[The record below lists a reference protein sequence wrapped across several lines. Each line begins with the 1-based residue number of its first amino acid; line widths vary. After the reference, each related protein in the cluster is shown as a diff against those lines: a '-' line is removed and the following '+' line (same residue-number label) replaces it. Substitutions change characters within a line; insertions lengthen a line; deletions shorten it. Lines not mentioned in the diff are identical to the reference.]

1 MSQNGARQPS
11 REPVALSQKQRYISL
26 LEDTGVPESEQPEYV
41 SAVEAFLRA
50 LRPATLHAL
59 STDAVSD
66 YLERLCQR
74 PDLEDE
80 QVRRAIGALRLLLLQ
95 LTRTPAGQDVDW
107 SGWLER
113 RRAVS
118 PETAS
123 SPSRAVDAPGT
134 HTTVATGAP
143 RIARAAQTFP
153 ILNELAAA
161 VQQRRY
167 SVRTEQSYI
176 DWCNRFLAFCS
187 DKERE
192 QIEQADVQRFL
203 RHLEED
209 CGLAPKTQ
217 SLAYNAVAFFFQHV
231 LDKPLDGA
239 SVDRRRPQRQPPTM
253 LEREEVKRLL
263 ETMSGSLGLMA
274 HLLYGTGMRL
284 MECVRLRVRDID
296 FEQRRISVRDRNGEM
311 DRELPLPETLHER
324 LRQHLQQVSAQYR
337 DDLASGVATVSL
349 PATVAGESP
358 EAAREWAWQY
368 VFPSAQLSR
377 DPASGQVGRTH
388 LHASSL
394 QRALRS
400 AAQSAQISTRVNAQA
415 LRDAFAIHVLES
427 GCDIRTL
434 QGLLGHTDIATTMRY
449 ARLGNRADLMQV
461 SSPIDSI

>member
-26 LEDTGVPESEQPEYV
+26 LEDTGVPESEHPEYV
-41 SAVEAFLRA
+41 NAVEAFLRA

-59 STDAVSD
+59 STDAVTD

-95 LTRTPAGQDVDW
+95 LTRTPAGQEVDW

-123 SPSRAVDAPGT
+123 PPSRTVDAPET
-134 HTTVATGAP
+134 HTPVATGAP

-187 DKERE
+187 DKELE

-203 RHLEED
+203 RHLEEE

-239 SVDRRRPQRQPPTM
+239 SVDRKRPQRQPPTI
-253 LEREEVKRLL
+253 LERAEVKRLL

-296 FEQRRISVRDRNGEM
+296 FEQRGISVKECRRARDTFW
-311 DRELPLPETLHER
+311 D
-324 LRQHLQQVSAQYR
+324 SK
-337 DDLASGVATVSL
+337 
-349 PATVAGESP
+349 SP
-358 EAAREWAWQY
+358 K
-368 VFPSAQLSR
+368 
-377 DPASGQVGRTH
+377 
-388 LHASSL
+388 
-394 QRALRS
+394 
-400 AAQSAQISTRVNAQA
+400 
-415 LRDAFAIHVLES
+415 
-427 GCDIRTL
+427 
-434 QGLLGHTDIATTMRY
+434 
-449 ARLGNRADLMQV
+449 
-461 SSPIDSI
+461 